1 MASLF
6 DNLQAQAFRADIKRG
21 TKSSIAWC
29 RKKVADMTKI
39 SRTKLLNDEAVKQV
53 STPLVGRMFMY
64 FYDPKYKKTLP
75 YYDRFPLII
84 MVKKAPGGFYGI
96 NLHYL
101 PPVLRAKFF
110 DKLLDYSNNN
120 KYNKSTRFKM
130 SYDLLNKTSKLSAVK
145 PCYKKYLTKHIKSRI
160 SEISASEWEIAIFLP
175 TEQFIK
181 KGKNSIWHYR
191 FKNREQLDGK
201 IKELVDSR
209 LARKKEV
216 AERKA
221 KRLAPHSL
229 KVGDILYA
237 SWGYDQTNIDWF
249 KVDKLIGKH
258 KVTLVPLGSKFAGE
272 TPEGYD
278 NRVLPAEQV
287 NRNAFIADGSKNYMV
302 NGSNNSVTLSS
313 YAWARPWDGQPLYE
327 TQAGYGH

>member
-21 TKSSIAWC
+21 TKSSIAWF

-130 SYDLLNKTSKLSAVK
+130 SYDILNKT
-145 PCYKKYLTKHIKSRI
+145 
-160 SEISASEWEIAIFLP
+160 
-175 TEQFIK
+175 
-181 KGKNSIWHYR
+181 
-191 FKNREQLDGK
+191 
-201 IKELVDSR
+201 
-209 LARKKEV
+209 
-216 AERKA
+216 
-221 KRLAPHSL
+221 
-229 KVGDILYA
+229 
-237 SWGYDQTNIDWF
+237 
-249 KVDKLIGKH
+249 
-258 KVTLVPLGSKFAGE
+258 
-272 TPEGYD
+272 
-278 NRVLPAEQV
+278 
-287 NRNAFIADGSKNYMV
+287 
-302 NGSNNSVTLSS
+302 
-313 YAWARPWDGQPLYE
+313 
-327 TQAGYGH
+327 

>member
-21 TKSSIAWC
+21 TKSSIAWF

-64 FYDPKYKKTLP
+64 FYDPKYRKTLP

-130 SYDLLNKTSKLSAVK
+130 SYDLLNKTSKLSAFK

-175 TEQFIK
+175 TEQFVK
-181 KGKNSIWHYR
+181 KGKNSIW
-191 FKNREQLDGK
+191 K
-201 IKELVDSR
+201 DSR
-209 LARKKEV
+209 
-216 AERKA
+216 
-221 KRLAPHSL
+221 
-229 KVGDILYA
+229 
-237 SWGYDQTNIDWF
+237 
-249 KVDKLIGKH
+249 
-258 KVTLVPLGSKFAGE
+258 SK
-272 TPEGYD
+272 
-278 NRVLPAEQV
+278 
-287 NRNAFIADGSKNYMV
+287 I
-302 NGSNNSVTLSS
+302 
-313 YAWARPWDGQPLYE
+313 
-327 TQAGYGH
+327 

>member
-1 MASLF
+1 MA
-6 DNLQAQAFRADIKRG
+6 
-21 TKSSIAWC
+21 T
-29 RKKVADMTKI
+29 
-39 SRTKLLNDEAVKQV
+39 TKL
-53 STPLVGRMFMY
+53 
-64 FYDPKYKKTLP
+64 
-75 YYDRFPLII
+75 
-84 MVKKAPGGFYGI
+84 
-96 NLHYL
+96 
-101 PPVLRAKFF
+101 
-110 DKLLDYSNNN
+110 
-120 KYNKSTRFKM
+120 
-130 SYDLLNKTSKLSAVK
+130 
-145 PCYKKYLTKHIKSRI
+145 YLTKYAQSNTSKYDAITYADAGV
-160 SEISASEWEIAIFLP
+160 EIWIYTKDTGLYAAAFPI
-175 TEQFIK
+175 

-221 KRLAPHSL
+221 KRLAQHSL

-249 KVDKLIGKH
+249 KVDKLIGKS

>member
-21 TKSSIAWC
+21 TKSSIAWF

-39 SRTKLLNDEAVKQV
+39 SRTKLLNDEAVKQL

-75 YYDRFPLII
+75 YYDRFPIII

-130 SYDLLNKTSKLSAVK
+130 SYDLLNKTSKLSAFK

-160 SEISASEWEIAIFLP
+160 SEISATEWEIAIFLP

-181 KGKNSIWHYR
+181 KGKNSIW
-191 FKNREQLDGK
+191 K
-201 IKELVDSR
+201 DSR
-209 LARKKEV
+209 
-216 AERKA
+216 
-221 KRLAPHSL
+221 
-229 KVGDILYA
+229 
-237 SWGYDQTNIDWF
+237 
-249 KVDKLIGKH
+249 
-258 KVTLVPLGSKFAGE
+258 SK
-272 TPEGYD
+272 
-278 NRVLPAEQV
+278 
-287 NRNAFIADGSKNYMV
+287 I
-302 NGSNNSVTLSS
+302 
-313 YAWARPWDGQPLYE
+313 
-327 TQAGYGH
+327 

>member
-1 MASLF
+1 MA
-6 DNLQAQAFRADIKRG
+6 
-21 TKSSIAWC
+21 T
-29 RKKVADMTKI
+29 
-39 SRTKLLNDEAVKQV
+39 TKL
-53 STPLVGRMFMY
+53 
-64 FYDPKYKKTLP
+64 
-75 YYDRFPLII
+75 
-84 MVKKAPGGFYGI
+84 
-96 NLHYL
+96 
-101 PPVLRAKFF
+101 
-110 DKLLDYSNNN
+110 
-120 KYNKSTRFKM
+120 
-130 SYDLLNKTSKLSAVK
+130 
-145 PCYKKYLTKHIKSRI
+145 YLTKYAQSNTSKYDAITYADAGVEIWIYTKDTGLYAAAFPIK
-160 SEISASEWEIAIFLP
+160 A
-175 TEQFIK
+175 
-181 KGKNSIWHYR
+181 KNSIWHYR

-249 KVDKLIGKH
+249 KVDKLIGKS

>member
-21 TKSSIAWC
+21 TKSSIAWF

-130 SYDLLNKTSKLSAVK
+130 SYDLLNKTSKLSAFK

-181 KGKNSIWHYR
+181 KGKNSIW
-191 FKNREQLDGK
+191 K
-201 IKELVDSR
+201 DSR
-209 LARKKEV
+209 
-216 AERKA
+216 
-221 KRLAPHSL
+221 
-229 KVGDILYA
+229 
-237 SWGYDQTNIDWF
+237 
-249 KVDKLIGKH
+249 
-258 KVTLVPLGSKFAGE
+258 SK
-272 TPEGYD
+272 
-278 NRVLPAEQV
+278 
-287 NRNAFIADGSKNYMV
+287 I
-302 NGSNNSVTLSS
+302 
-313 YAWARPWDGQPLYE
+313 
-327 TQAGYGH
+327 

>member
-21 TKSSIAWC
+21 TKSSIAWF

-64 FYDPKYKKTLP
+64 FYDPKYKKILP

-130 SYDLLNKTSKLSAVK
+130 SYDLLNKTSKLSAFK

-160 SEISASEWEIAIFLP
+160 SEISATEWEIAIFLP

-181 KGKNSIWHYR
+181 KGKNSIW
-191 FKNREQLDGK
+191 K
-201 IKELVDSR
+201 DSR
-209 LARKKEV
+209 
-216 AERKA
+216 
-221 KRLAPHSL
+221 
-229 KVGDILYA
+229 
-237 SWGYDQTNIDWF
+237 
-249 KVDKLIGKH
+249 
-258 KVTLVPLGSKFAGE
+258 SK
-272 TPEGYD
+272 
-278 NRVLPAEQV
+278 
-287 NRNAFIADGSKNYMV
+287 I
-302 NGSNNSVTLSS
+302 
-313 YAWARPWDGQPLYE
+313 
-327 TQAGYGH
+327 